1 MDIFSSIEEEASE
14 QLNLSGESG
23 NEKGKQKDKNGCRRK
38 GDDVSMNICSS
49 LNETILNRSIFSE
62 DDHSYFKEKEG
73 RRYQQQE
80 WK

>member
-23 NEKGKQKDKNGCRRK
+23 NEKGKQKNKNGCRRK
-38 GDDVSMNICSS
+38 DDVSMNFCSS

-62 DDHSYFKEKEG
+62 NDHS
-73 RRYQQQE
+73 
-80 WK
+80 

>member
-23 NEKGKQKDKNGCRRK
+23 NEKGNQKDKNGCRRK
-38 GDDVSMNICSS
+38 GDNVSMNFFSS

-62 DDHSYFKEKEG
+62 NDHLYFKEKEDG
-73 RRYQQQE
+73 RHQQQE